1 MAHHARV
8 TGVRLGAADVD
19 AFITGL
25 ALLGSG
31 GGGEAQ
37 TYRHALRTALRDTEI
52 VLHDPADLGDAAV
65 VPVGMLGATRMF
77 AEKLPGGQEIIAA
90 LRALTRWTGVEPA
103 ALMPFEAAGLNGA
116 LAVATA
122 AQLGLPLVD
131 ADLMG
136 RALPRV
142 DQFTRAV
149 HGGAVTP
156 IAMSEPGGQTVL
168 VTSATAQGLERIA
181 RAFVAQGSG
190 WAGFAMVPA
199 PASDAL
205 RDCCLGSLGRAL
217 RLGRAHRDLPAKPEP
232 ELVAA
237 ALGGH
242 LLGVGRAADISRLP
256 STSFGRASITVLG
269 RSTGGGTLGG
279 ARGGTAGGTAGCA
292 RGGAPGGAGPVLR
305 LEAENEYLLVL
316 LDGKPVAS
324 CPDLICVLDRRTA
337 TPIAV
342 DSLRPGDDLIVVVLP
357 GPAWWRATPER
368 LRHVDPRAFGLG
380 CDAVLLPEPPSAAAP
395 STSVELPV

>member
-1 MAHHARV
+1 V

-37 TYRHALRTALRDTEI
+37 LYRHALHTALRDTEI
-52 VLHDPADLGDAAV
+52 VLHDPGDLGDAPV

-77 AEKLPGGQEIIAA
+77 AEKLPGGQEITAA
-90 LRALTRWTGVEPA
+90 LRALTRWTGIEPA

-122 AQLGLPLVD
+122 AQLGVPLVD

-136 RALPRV
+136 RALPRA
-142 DQFTRAV
+142 DQLTRAV

-156 IAMSEPGGQTVL
+156 FAMSEPGGQTVL
-168 VTSATAQGLERIA
+168 VTTATAQGLERIA

-199 PASDAL
+199 PAGDAL
-205 RDCCLGSLGRAL
+205 HDCCLGSLGRAL

-237 ALGGH
+237 ALGGQ

-269 RSTGGGTLGG
+269 RSAGGGT
-279 ARGGTAGGTAGCA
+279 RGGTRGDTADGTRGGT
-292 RGGAPGGAGPVLR
+292 GPVLR

-316 LDGKPVAS
+316 LDGEPVAS

-342 DSLRPGDDLIVVVLP
+342 DSLRPGDDVIVMVLP
-357 GPAWWRATPER
+357 GPVWWRATPER

-380 CDAVLLPEPPSAAAP
+380 CDAVLLPEPPSTATP
-395 STSVELPV
+395 PTSVELPV

>member
-1 MAHHARV
+1 V

-37 TYRHALRTALRDTEI
+37 MYRHALHTALRDAEI
-52 VLHDPADLGDAAV
+52 VLHDPADLGDAPV

-77 AEKLPGGQEIIAA
+77 AEKLPGGQEITAA

-122 AQLGLPLVD
+122 AQLGVPLVD

-136 RALPRV
+136 RALPRA
-142 DQFTRAV
+142 DQLTRAV

-156 IAMSEPGGQTVL
+156 FAMSEPGGQTVL
-168 VTSATAQGLERIA
+168 VTSATAHGLERIA

-205 RDCCLGSLGRAL
+205 HDCCLGSLGRAL

-237 ALGGH
+237 ALGGQ

-269 RSTGGGTLGG
+269 RSAGGGGTRGG
-279 ARGGTAGGTAGCA
+279 TASGTAGGT
-292 RGGAPGGAGPVLR
+292 RGGTGPVLR

-316 LDGKPVAS
+316 LDGEPVAS

-342 DSLRPGDDLIVVVLP
+342 DSLRPGDDLIVIVLP

-380 CDAVLLPEPPSAAAP
+380 CDAVLLPEPPSAATP
-395 STSVELPV
+395 PTSVELPA

>member
-1 MAHHARV
+1 V

-37 TYRHALRTALRDTEI
+37 TYRHALRTALRDAEI

-77 AEKLPGGQEIIAA
+77 AEKLPGGQEITSA
-90 LRALTRWTGVEPA
+90 LRALTRWTGIEPA

-156 IAMSEPGGQTVL
+156 FAMSEPGGQTVL

-237 ALGGH
+237 ALGGQ

-269 RSTGGGTLGG
+269 RSAGGGT
-279 ARGGTAGGTAGCA
+279 RGGT
-292 RGGAPGGAGPVLR
+292 GPVLR

-316 LDGKPVAS
+316 RDGEPVAS

-342 DSLRPGDDLIVVVLP
+342 DSLRTGDDLIVVVLP

-380 CDAVLLPEPPSAAAP
+380 CDAVLLPEPPPTATS